1 MSSAGGARRVGR
13 MATLGGRLAA
23 LDADRLV
30 GRRAELAFLERVLDG
45 QGEARVVFLHGPAG
59 IGMITVLR
67 AAARTAAARGYT
79 TLTIDGRGVAAAPA
93 PLAEAFAPAF
103 EEDQPL
109 LLIDAFE
116 RLDDHAELLRDELMP
131 LLSERAVVLVA
142 GRRPPSSI
150 WFRDGWEAVCA
161 DRRPLTTQDSC

>member
-1 MSSAGGARRVGR
+1 MTAAGGERRAGR
-13 MATLGGRLAA
+13 IATLGGRLAA

-30 GRRAELAFLERVLDG
+30 GRRTELAFLERVLDG
-45 QGEARVVFLHGPAG
+45 KGEASVVFLHGPAG
-59 IGMITVLR
+59 IGKSTLLR
-67 AAARTAAARGYT
+67 AAARTAAARGFT
-79 TLTIDGRGVAAAPA
+79 TLTIDGRGVAASPGA
-93 PLAEAFAPAF
+93 LAEAFAPAF
-103 EEDQPL
+103 EDDQPL

-116 RLDDHAELLRDELMP
+116 RLDDRAELLRDELLP

-161 DRRPLTTQDSC
+161 